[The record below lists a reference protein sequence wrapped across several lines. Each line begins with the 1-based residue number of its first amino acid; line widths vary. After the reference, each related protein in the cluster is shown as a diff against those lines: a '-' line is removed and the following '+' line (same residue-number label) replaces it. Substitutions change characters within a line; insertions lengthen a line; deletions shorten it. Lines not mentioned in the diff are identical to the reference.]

1 VLPIKGHLD
10 EVDIVFFSLL
20 FRGQENLK
28 IRPEKGSVKVYW
40 TRGKSNSNRAVV
52 TRP

>member
-1 VLPIKGHLD
+1 VLPRKGHLD
-10 EVDIVFFSLL
+10 EVDIVFSPYFFEVRKILRSSL
-20 FRGQENLK
+20 K
-28 IRPEKGSVKVYW
+28 KGLIKVYW